1 MVLVSRPSQDSSE
14 GSMVETTPDH
24 HERELKEL
32 KEALTDALEGS
43 YVQRAVKEFH
53 LHSNLE
59 CSDEVVPNVNEEDLT
74 VGDTIGKGGFAIV
87 KAVEWN
93 GQELAMKQLRD
104 SIVQCDS
111 NGDTMKL
118 DVAAAD
124 LIKEAEF
131 LSALTPHPNIV
142 GIHAKHVDMQAPGE
156 SFIVLDRLEQ
166 TLLTRMDE
174 WRERDAKLKKRNP
187 KQRERFLQERLQV
200 CLDICKTLQ
209 YLHEKNVIYRDLK
222 AENLG
227 FDAEGN
233 VRLFGE

>member
-14 GSMVETTPDH
+14 GSMVETTAN

-53 LHSNLE
+53 VHSNLE
-59 CSDEVVPNVNEEDLT
+59 CSEVPTVNEEDLT

-93 GQELAMKQLRD
+93 DQELAMKQLRD
-104 SIVQCDS
+104 SIVQC
-111 NGDTMKL
+111 GDKQKL
-118 DVAAAD
+118 EVAAAD

-131 LSALTPHPNIV
+131 LCALTPHPNIV
-142 GIHAKHVDMQAPGE
+142 GIHAKHVDMKAPAE

-166 TLLTRMDE
+166 TLLKRMDE

-200 CLDICKTLQ
+200 CLDICKTLH